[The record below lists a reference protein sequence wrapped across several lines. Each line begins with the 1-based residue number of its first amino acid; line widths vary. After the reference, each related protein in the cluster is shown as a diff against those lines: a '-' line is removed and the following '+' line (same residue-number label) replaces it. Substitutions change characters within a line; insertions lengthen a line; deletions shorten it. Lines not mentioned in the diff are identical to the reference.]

1 MGIFDRFRK
10 SKDLEKPKN
19 SKINIVNVPSKKMAF
34 SSDIYNN
41 GFFSSQTGGAKYAGG
56 LPGSGYSHFIN
67 NRLTRTNARNAYH
80 DTPEAKALVNR
91 FADTVVDTGLR
102 LECTPQADILGI
114 TQAEAEEWGRKVQ
127 TLFHL
132 WAKSKKSSRN
142 GINTFYQNQR
152 LYAINQHRDN
162 DCFVRMHYS
171 NDKKLT
177 NPLQLSFI
185 EPNQIQ
191 GDEFFSTY
199 GHNFSSDGIERNEK
213 GEEIAY
219 NVYIK
224 DYKKNESNFITI
236 PAKGKRSGRIMMV
249 HGFMPEYF
257 SQGRGYSPMEHVLQE
272 FSDVTDFKISNIKK
286 AINQSQ
292 ITMYVKP
299 SEEND
304 SSNPLEDI
312 SNFNRSGPAEAAF
325 FDNEGD
331 LEIQRVVDDCV
342 LDFEPVPEATLR
354 TPGSVGVFNLKKG
367 EDLRPF
373 ETQQNTEAH
382 SQFVDSYLSYV
393 SASRGMPIEVLKMQ
407 FGQNYSASRGS
418 LLLFWRIAEIWR
430 KEMGDDF
437 LNPTFESWLSEE
449 IARGKIKA
457 PGFSDP
463 VMREAWLDCR
473 WIGAPMPNIDPMRTA
488 KADMLYV
495 EMGAQDLDRVAQN
508 YNGSDGRTNRQKLK
522 SQFPELPFA
531 KWNLTPSEMDGE
543 DHSEDDD
550 DKSS

>member
-1 MGIFDRFRK
+1 MGILDRFK
-10 SKDLEKPKN
+10 KPKVSAKN
-19 SKINIVNVPSKKMAF
+19 KVKVIQQVVSKNKMAF
-34 SSDIYNN
+34 AD
-41 GFFSSQTGGAKYAGG
+41 GFYGGQSGGAKYPGG

-102 LECTPQADILGI
+102 LECTPQAEILGI
-114 TQAEAEEWGRKVQ
+114 TQKEAEEWGRKVQ
-127 TLFHL
+127 ILFDL

-152 LYAINQHRDN
+152 LYSINQHRDN
-162 DCFVRMHYS
+162 DCFVRFHYS
-171 NDKKLT
+171 ADRKLI

-185 EPNQIQ
+185 EPNQIK
-191 GDEFFSTY
+191 GDEFYSTY
-199 GHNFSSDGIERNEK
+199 GHSFSDDGIERNSA

-219 NVYIK
+219 NVWIK
-224 DYKKNESNFITI
+224 NQKENTSKSVTI
-236 PAKGKRSGRIMMV
+236 PAKGKKSGKTMMI

-257 SQGRGYSPMEHVLQE
+257 SQGRGYSPMEHSLQE
-272 FSDVTDFKISNIKK
+272 FSDITDFKTSNIKK

-304 SSNPLEDI
+304 ASNPLEDLA
-312 SNFNRSGPAEAAF
+312 SFNSGPASATSFNSDSEV
-325 FDNEGD
+325 
-331 LEIQRVVDDCV
+331 EIQKVVDDCV
-342 LDFEPVPEATLR
+342 LDYESIPEATLR

-367 EDLRPF
+367 EDLKSF
-373 ETQQNTEAH
+373 ETQQNTEAY
-382 SQFVDSYLSYV
+382 SQFVDSYLGYV

-430 KEMGDDF
+430 KEMADDF
-437 LNPTFESWLSEE
+437 MNPVFESWLSEE
-449 IARGKIKA
+449 VAKGTIQA

-463 VMREAWLDCR
+463 VMRQAWLDCR

-488 KADMLYV
+488 KAEMAYV
-495 EMGAQDLDRVAQN
+495 EMGATDLDRVAQN

-522 SQFPELPFA
+522 TQFEELPFA
-531 KWNLTPSEMDGE
+531 KWTLDPEE
-543 DHSEDDD
+543 DT
-550 DKSS
+550 DKNSDKEE

>member
-1 MGIFDRFRK
+1 MGIFDRFK
-10 SKDLEKPKN
+10 KPK
-19 SKINIVNVPSKKMAF
+19 SVGSTKVKIVQVPKNKMVFADGLYGNF
-34 SSDIYNN
+34 A
-41 GFFSSQTGGAKYAGG
+41 GQTGGAKYPGG

-102 LECTPQADILGI
+102 LECTPQSEILGI
-114 TQAEAEEWGRKVQ
+114 TKEEAEEWGRKVQ
-127 TLFHL
+127 TLFDL

-162 DCFVRMHYS
+162 DCFVRFHYS
-171 NDKKLT
+171 KDKKLT
-177 NPLQLSFI
+177 NPLQLSFV
-185 EPNQIQ
+185 EPNQIR
-191 GDEFFSTY
+191 GDEYYSTY
-199 GHNFSSDGIERNEK
+199 GHNFSDDGIERNEK

-219 NVYIK
+219 KVWVRNPK
-224 DYKKNESNFITI
+224 DNTLTDKTI
-236 PAKGKRSGRIMMV
+236 PAKGKKSGKTMMI

-257 SQGRGYSPMEHVLQE
+257 SQGRGYSPMEHALQE
-272 FSDVTDFKISNIKK
+272 FSDVTDFKVSNIKK

-299 SEEND
+299 SEEQD
-304 SSNPLEDI
+304 ASNPLEDLAK
-312 SNFNRSGPAEAAF
+312 FNSGPASASSF
-325 FDNEGD
+325 NSEGD
-331 LEIQRVVDDCV
+331 VEIQKVVDDCV
-342 LDFEPVPEATLR
+342 LDYEPVPEATLR

-367 EDLRPF
+367 EELKPF
-373 ETQQNTEAH
+373 ETQQNTEAY

-430 KEMGDDF
+430 KEMADDY
-437 LNPTFESWLSEE
+437 LNPVFESWLSEE
-449 IARGKIKA
+449 IAKGTIQA

-463 VMREAWLDCR
+463 VLRQAWLDCR

-522 SQFPELPFA
+522 TQFEELPWA
-531 KWNLTPSEMDGE
+531 KWTLKPSDIEDGE
-543 DHSEDDD
+543 DS
-550 DKSS
+550 DKEE